1 MSESNL
7 HRAISMKPH
16 PFHTHPERVERTA
29 SPHVS
34 SSTHHSSP
42 HHSSPHCSSDTQ
54 TGKHEGNS
62 TAIETLA
69 VATDHYDAVPRHVPH
84 RTSSDS
90 DVERGELPQYTA
102 DNDPYRLAAAIKPE
116 AELAEIR
123 ANTSRKRDGCGPI
136 HLTSKARG
144 ASKLEKFYETQNE
157 NIERLL
163 KPVDDHRRAAKEEGD
178 ANQLKYKIAVV
189 GSFAANVILAVL
201 QLYAAISSGSL
212 SIFTTMADSLF
223 DPLSNVTLILCHRAV
238 ARVDARKFPSGKA
251 RIETAGNL
259 SFCALMITVSVV
271 IIVESIRNIAEHSGA
286 DTNDFHLPS
295 IIAVSIAFLTKFSLF
310 LYCWAL
316 RNKYSQV
323 RILWEDHRNDL
334 FINGF
339 GVLTSVGGAKLKWWI
354 DPMGALLLSTLII
367 FLWSRTAYSEFQ
379 LLIGVTADTPM
390 LQHITYICMYFS
402 LLPSAFSLPAT
413 CLIIF
418 STPAMTHSPA
428 IRQID
433 TVRAYHSGPRLIVE
447 VDIVMDPE
455 ASLRATHD
463 VAEELQI
470 KLESLPD
477 VERAYVH
484 VDYETD
490 HRPEHFLKKEL

>member
-1 MSESNL
+1 MSSEPDL
-7 HRAISMKPH
+7 HRAISMKPT
-16 PFHTHPERVERTA
+16 PFHTHPHRPERIAGSPHAHASSSAHLHA
-29 SPHVS
+29 SPASETAVS
-34 SSTHHSSP
+34 I
-42 HHSSPHCSSDTQ
+42 
-54 TGKHEGNS
+54 GKADGNS
-62 TAIETLA
+62 TAIETTRA
-69 VATDHYDAVPRHVPH
+69 TSAHEPVAHRNVPH
-84 RTSSDS
+84 RLSEHGGDLESRS
-90 DVERGELPQYTA
+90 PPEY
-102 DNDPYRLAAAIKPE
+102 NDPYHLSAAIKPE
-116 AELAEIR
+116 SEMALIR

-136 HLTSKARG
+136 TLNRRARH
-144 ASKLEKFYETQNE
+144 AKKIEEFYEAQNE

-178 ANQLKYKIAVV
+178 ANHLKYKIAVI
-189 GSFAANVILAVL
+189 GSFVANIILAIL
-201 QLYAAISSGSL
+201 QLYAAISSKSL
-212 SIFTTMADSLF
+212 SLFTTMADSLF
-223 DPLSNVTLILCHRAV
+223 DPLSNLTLIMCNRAV
-238 ARVDARKFPSGKA
+238 ARVDGRKFPSGKA

-259 SFCALMITVSVV
+259 CFCALMITVSVV
-271 IIVESIRNIAEHSGA
+271 IIVESIREIAEHTGA
-286 DTNDFHLPS
+286 EVNDFYLPS
-295 IIAVSIAFLTKFSLF
+295 VIAVAIAFATKFGLF

-334 FINGF
+334 SINGF
-339 GVLTSVGGAKLKWWI
+339 GVLTSVGGSKLVWWL
-354 DPMGALLLSTLII
+354 DPMGAMILSFLII

-379 LLIGVTADTPM
+379 LLIGVTADTNM
-390 LQHITYICMYFS
+390 LQHITYIS
-402 LLPSAFSLPAT
+402 
-413 CLIIF
+413 
-418 STPAMTHSPA
+418 MTHSPA

-455 ASLRATHD
+455 ETLRATHD

-490 HRPEHFLKKEL
+490 HRPEHSLKKEL

>member
-1 MSESNL
+1 MSSEPDL
-7 HRAISMKPH
+7 HRAISMRPH
-16 PFHTHPERVERTA
+16 PFHAHPERVERTA
-29 SPHVS
+29 ADAASTKHNA
-34 SSTHHSSP
+34 SSTAVE
-42 HHSSPHCSSDTQ
+42 
-54 TGKHEGNS
+54 TGLS
-62 TAIETLA
+62 TDRET
-69 VATDHYDAVPRHVPH
+69 VARHVPA
-84 RTSSDS
+84 RTSTSGDDLES
-90 DVERGELPQYTA
+90 QSPPGYTA
-102 DNDPYRLAAAIKPE
+102 DNDPYRLSAAIKPE
-116 AELAEIR
+116 AELALIR
-123 ANTSRKRDGCGPI
+123 ANTSRKRDGCGP
-136 HLTSKARG
+136 LSLNAKARH
-144 ASKLEKFYETQNE
+144 AKKLEQFYEAQNE

-163 KPVDDHRRAAKEEGD
+163 KPVDDHRRAAKADDD
-178 ANQLKYKIAVV
+178 ANHLKYKIAVI
-189 GSFAANVILAVL
+189 GSFAANILLAIL
-201 QLYAAISSGSL
+201 QLYAAISSKSL
-212 SIFTTMADSLF
+212 SLFTTMADSLF
-223 DPLSNVTLILCHRAV
+223 DPLSNLTLIMCNRAV
-238 ARVDARKFPSGKA
+238 ARVDGRKFPSGKA

-259 SFCALMITVSVV
+259 CFCALMITVSVV
-271 IIVESIRNIAEHSGA
+271 IIVESIRTIAEHSGPE
-286 DTNDFHLPS
+286 TNDFFLPS
-295 IIAVSIAFLTKFSLF
+295 VIAVSIAFGTKFSLF

-339 GVLTSVGGAKLKWWI
+339 GVLTSVGGSKLVWWL
-354 DPMGALLLSTLII
+354 DPMGAMILSVLII

-379 LLIGVTADTPM
+379 LLIGVTADTNM
-390 LQHITYICMYFS
+390 LQHITYIS
-402 LLPSAFSLPAT
+402 
-413 CLIIF
+413 
-418 STPAMTHSPA
+418 MTHSPA

-455 ASLRATHD
+455 ETLRATHD

>member
-1 MSESNL
+1 MSSEPDL
-7 HRAISMKPH
+7 HRAISMKPL
-16 PFHTHPERVERTA
+16 PFQLHNTTNRPERSA
-29 SPHVS
+29 SPHIHLNTGAS
-34 SSTHHSSP
+34 SSQHTSP
-42 HHSSPHCSSDTQ
+42 DASTS
-54 TGKHEGNS
+54 KYAGNS
-62 TAIETLA
+62 TAIETVGQHDPIA
-69 VATDHYDAVPRHVPH
+69 RHVPAA
-84 RTSSDS
+84 RESDLES
-90 DVERGELPQYTA
+90 QSPPGYTP
-102 DNDPYRLAAAIKPE
+102 DNDPYRLSAGIKPE
-116 AELAEIR
+116 SELALIR

-136 HLTSKARG
+136 SLNTKARS
-144 ASKLEKFYETQNE
+144 AKKLEEFYEAQNE

-163 KPVDDHRRAAKEEGD
+163 KPVDDHRRDAKEEGD
-178 ANQLKYKIAVV
+178 ANHLKYKIAVI
-189 GSFAANVILAVL
+189 GSFVANIILAIL
-201 QLYAAISSGSL
+201 QLYAAISSKSL
-212 SIFTTMADSLF
+212 SLFTTMADSLF
-223 DPLSNVTLILCHRAV
+223 DPLSNLTLIMCNRAV

-271 IIVESIRNIAEHSGA
+271 IIVEAIRTIAEHSGPE
-286 DTNDFHLPS
+286 TNDFYLPS
-295 IIAVSIAFLTKFSLF
+295 VIAVSIAFATKFSLF

-339 GVLTSVGGAKLKWWI
+339 GVLTSVGGSKLKWWI
-354 DPMGALLLSTLII
+354 DPMGAMILSVLII

-379 LLIGVTADTPM
+379 LLIGVTADTAM
-390 LQHITYICMYFS
+390 LQHITYIS
-402 LLPSAFSLPAT
+402 
-413 CLIIF
+413 
-418 STPAMTHSPA
+418 MTHSPA

-447 VDIVMDPE
+447 VDIVMDPDE
-455 ASLRATHD
+455 TLRATHD
-463 VAEELQI
+463 IAEELQI

-490 HRPEHFLKKEL
+490 HRPEHNLKKEL

>member
-1 MSESNL
+1 MSSEPDL
-7 HRAISMKPH
+7 HRAISMKPQ
-16 PFHTHPERVERTA
+16 PFHTHPSRG
-29 SPHVS
+29 PHAS
-34 SSTHHSSP
+34 SSSQHHSHGP
-42 HHSSPHCSSDTQ
+42 AASDTAL
-54 TGKHEGNS
+54 GKA
-62 TAIETLA
+62 TAVETSRS
-69 VATDHYDAVPRHVPH
+69 VAHRNVAH
-84 RTSSDS
+84 RTSEHGVDLESAS
-90 DVERGELPQYTA
+90 PPEY
-102 DNDPYRLAAAIKPE
+102 NDPYHLSAAIKPE
-116 AELAEIR
+116 SEMALIR

-136 HLTSKARG
+136 TLNRKARN
-144 ASKLEKFYETQNE
+144 AKKIEEFYEAQNE

-178 ANQLKYKIAVV
+178 ANHLKYRIAVV
-189 GSFAANVILAVL
+189 GSFAANIILAVL
-201 QLYAAISSGSL
+201 QLYAAISSRSL

-223 DPLSNVTLILCHRAV
+223 DPMSNITLILCNRAV
-238 ARVDARKFPSGKA
+238 ARVDGRKFPSGKA

-259 SFCALMITVSVV
+259 CFCALMCTVSVV
-271 IIVESIRNIAEHSGA
+271 IIVESVREIVGHKGSDVNA
-286 DTNDFHLPS
+286 FHLPS
-295 IIAVSIAFLTKFSLF
+295 VLAVAIAFATKFGLF
-310 LYCWAL
+310 LYCWAI

-334 FINGF
+334 SINGF
-339 GVLTSVGGAKLKWWI
+339 GVLTSVGGSKLVWWL
-354 DPMGALLLSTLII
+354 DPMGALILSVLII

-379 LLIGVTADTPM
+379 LLIGVTADTQM
-390 LQHITYICMYFS
+390 LQHITYIS
-402 LLPSAFSLPAT
+402 
-413 CLIIF
+413 
-418 STPAMTHSPA
+418 MTHSPA

-455 ASLRATHD
+455 ETLRATHD